1 MQQLNDDELFEVLDG
16 TATEE
21 LRQRHQYWLET
32 DTAYCEYFI
41 ELSQLHNDLETMHLE
56 SPSMAFENNVIRQW
70 TSEKS
75 PSTRLVM
82 IKWMPFLF
90 IGMMLLLT
98 LAGVSI
104 LGETQPTNLWTEQ
117 LQGLDQSLNLTL
129 VQQVLLPLNAV
140 LFLLIAERILRKR
153 LNQQP

>member
-16 TATEE
+16 NATEE
-21 LRQRHQYWLET
+21 LRQRHEYWLKT
-32 DTAYCEYFI
+32 DTTYYEYFI

-75 PSTRLVM
+75 PSKRPM
-82 IKWMPFLF
+82 AIKWMPFLF

-98 LAGVSI
+98 LAGVSV
-104 LGETQPTNLWTEQ
+104 LGETPPTNLWTEQ
-117 LQGLDQSLNLTL
+117 LQSWNQSLNPIPI
-129 VQQVLLPLNAV
+129 QQVLLPLNAV

-153 LNQQP
+153 LNRQP